1 MNMIKT
7 EFINN
12 LECSD
17 SVKESFK
24 MIFKKVSPL
33 EEKLGKDLKDFNREE
48 LFLVLGEL
56 KARAS
61 GYN

>member
-1 MNMIKT
+1 MIKT

-24 MIFKKVSPL
+24 MIFKKVAPL
-33 EEKLGKDLKDFNREE
+33 EKKLNKDLKDF
-48 LFLVLGEL
+48 L
-56 KARAS
+56 S
-61 GYN
+61 HM